1 MDKKILLIGIC
12 DDEKEALN
20 QIAESIKESIREM
33 ELPIHTKCRLF
44 LNGEGMY
51 QAIEK
56 DAFDLLF
63 VDIEMPGLNGFQL
76 VKKIS
81 MRRKMPCLVFVSA
94 YESFV
99 FDSQEYMPL
108 WFVRKSSLKRDMYR
122 ALYKYFEVKQPQKVC
137 CFAQNDAKLQELYIH
152 DIVYV
157 ESRGHAVYIQK
168 TQGRV
173 TKQYGSLKA
182 FEKELAPH
190 DFLRIHK
197 SYLVNQEFIAEI
209 GKKEVFLKDGSA
221 LEMGRDRRKSLCEA
235 MARYERKHYGYQ

>member
-1 MDKKILLIGIC
+1 MKGLQKHVKPSIILNRVEIQTIRYYEDTGEIKKMDKKILLIGIC

-108 WFVRKSSLKRDMYR
+108 WFVRKSSLKRDKIGR
-122 ALYKYFEVKQPQKVC
+122 ASCRE
-137 CFAQNDAKLQELYIH
+137 
-152 DIVYV
+152 
-157 ESRGHAVYIQK
+157 
-168 TQGRV
+168 RV
-173 TKQYGSLKA
+173 
-182 FEKELAPH
+182 
-190 DFLRIHK
+190 
-197 SYLVNQEFIAEI
+197 
-209 GKKEVFLKDGSA
+209 
-221 LEMGRDRRKSLCEA
+221 
-235 MARYERKHYGYQ
+235 